1 MPAREAPTVRQ
12 RRLGGELRKLRER
25 AGLSA
30 TEVGASTGLGQSRVS
45 NIEVARIGVSAER
58 VRALARAYGC
68 ADAALVEALAVMAAG
83 GKRGWWED
91 YRETLLPGL
100 LDLAEMEQNAAA
112 IRTAQVSHLPGL
124 LQTAD
129 YARLTFLQNVPESS
143 PPHVE
148 HLVSHRIK
156 RQEVLYRDSPVP
168 YTAIIHEAAL
178 RMEFGGH
185 SLTRKQLEHI
195 VAMSEREGITV
206 LVIPFS
212 AGIFPGAGQTVTY
225 AEGQVPQLD
234 TVQLDTEHGA
244 VFEYADA
251 QLDRYR
257 TFMRRFEAMALDES
271 ASRDVI
277 HTIVNDL

>member
-30 TEVGASTGLGQSRVS
+30 TEAGALTGLGQSRVS
-45 NIEVARIGVSAER
+45 NIEVARIGVSADR
-58 VRALARAYGC
+58 VRTLARAYGC
-68 ADAALVEALAVMAAG
+68 ADAAFVEALAVMAAG

-91 YRETLLPGL
+91 YREKLLPGL
-100 LDLAEMEQNAAA
+100 LDLAEMEQNATA

-129 YARLTFLQNVPESS
+129 YARLTFLQNVPEPS

-156 RQEVLYRDSPVP
+156 RQEVLYRKSPVP

-195 VAMSEREGITV
+195 LAMSERERITV

-251 QLDRYR
+251 RLDMYR
-257 TFMRRFEAMALDES
+257 TFMERFEAMALGEA
-271 ASRDVI
+271 ASRDFI
-277 HTIVNDL
+277 HGIVNNL

>member
-1 MPAREAPTVRQ
+1 MPRATP
-12 RRLGGELRKLRER
+12 GLRER

-30 TEVGASTGLGQSRVS
+30 TEAGALTGLGQSRVS
-45 NIEVARIGVSAER
+45 NIEVARIGVSAQR

-68 ADAALVEALAVMAAG
+68 ADAALVEALVVMAAG

-91 YRETLLPGL
+91 YREKLLPGL
-100 LDLAEMEQNAAA
+100 LDLAEMEHNATAV
-112 IRTAQVSHLPGL
+112 RTAQVSHLPGL

-129 YARLTFLQNVPESS
+129 YARLTFLQNVPEPS

-195 VAMSEREGITV
+195 VAMSERERITV

-257 TFMRRFEAMALDES
+257 TLMRRFEGMALGES

>member
-30 TEVGASTGLGQSRVS
+30 TEAGALTGLGQSRVS

-58 VRALARAYGC
+58 VRTLARAYGC
-68 ADAALVEALAVMAAG
+68 ADAALVEALADMAVG
-83 GKRGWWED
+83 GNRGWWED
-91 YRETLLPGL
+91 YREKLPPDL
-100 LDLAEMEQNAAA
+100 LDLAEMEQHATA
-112 IRTAQVSHLPGL
+112 IWTAQVSHLPGL
-124 LQTAD
+124 LQTTD
-129 YARLTFLQNVPESS
+129 YARLTFLQNVPEPS

-156 RQEVLYRDSPVP
+156 RQEVLYRESPVP

-195 VAMSEREGITV
+195 VAMSERERVTV

-212 AGIFPGAGQTVTY
+212 AGIFPGAGQTVVY
-225 AEGQVPQLD
+225 AEGVVPQLD

-257 TFMRRFEAMALDES
+257 TFMKRFEAMALGET
-271 ASRDVI
+271 ASREFI
-277 HTIVNDL
+277 HTVINDL

>member
-30 TEVGASTGLGQSRVS
+30 TEAGALTGLGQSRVS

-129 YARLTFLQNVPESS
+129 YARLTFLQNVPEPS

-156 RQEVLYRDSPVP
+156 RQEVLHRDSPVP

-244 VFEYADA
+244 VFEYADV

-257 TFMRRFEAMALDES
+257 TFMRRFEVMALDES

>member
-30 TEVGASTGLGQSRVS
+30 TEAGALTGLGQSRVS

-129 YARLTFLQNVPESS
+129 YARLTFLQNVPEPS

>member
-30 TEVGASTGLGQSRVS
+30 TEAGALTGLGQSRVS

-129 YARLTFLQNVPESS
+129 YARLTFLQNVPEPS

-212 AGIFPGAGQTVTY
+212 AGIFPGAGQAVTY